1 MITYENTK
9 TIYDLVEHAGRD
21 YDNRVFLRYEENDMV
36 FDISYR
42 QFMGECHAIAAWT
55 KNRMHPS
62 ATKHRWVCWEAAVII
77 IWL

>member
-42 QFMGECHAIAAWT
+42 HVPPDHKSFLCSR
-55 KNRMHPS
+55 K
-62 ATKHRWVCWEAAVII
+62 
-77 IWL
+77 